1 MEEWVGLQWHRFATR
16 RAAGAHS
23 AHEARLADCLPAL
36 TLLMHAGG
44 AQQRIAVAAPVR
56 VGGPRGF
63 WQRVAGAGS
72 RVALPQ
78 IDADVLAL
86 PQQVAVFDDASLNRD
101 LYLWWAALAGSI
113 DASAPWVPANLAGA
127 DAALQRFP
135 GLRARWQ
142 ALRRAELAARP
153 RAPAPDSA
161 ELRVSRAMTCLGDGG
176 PDAHVGSTAAGEG
189 TADLQPADAAPV
201 WIWLLPC
208 GAGQAALDPAA
219 AAAGAGCAGD
229 QAAAAPGRRRARAAR
244 HDDARAPLLLAAKA
258 ESLKTFADPMSIDR
272 ADDDSDDG
280 SATVAAEELETLA
293 LQRGDRASLAS
304 RVRFDLDLPS
314 AADDDLPAGPGERL
328 PEWSPKSRR
337 LEPGRVQVQPLVARD
352 APPWVAP
359 PALRAHAARVRQRLQ
374 MQRSVPRWQ
383 RGRPDGESI
392 DIDAWVRAQGDA
404 SGAPDDRLYLRRTRE
419 QRELSTLLLAD
430 LSLSTD
436 AHVNDTQR
444 VVDVV
449 RESLFVFGEALAGSG
464 DAFAMLG
471 FSSVRRTL
479 RLHEIKGFD
488 ERWAAP
494 AMARVGA
501 VTPGYYTR
509 MGAALR
515 AGTRRLSQRP
525 ERQRLLLLLTDG
537 KPHDL
542 DGYEGRWGVEDT
554 RQAVIEARRAGLLPF
569 ALSIDA
575 DAGNVM
581 PRLFG
586 PGGWAWVRRPAELPM
601 RLASLYAHLTR

>member
-1 MEEWVGLQWHRFATR
+1 MEEWIGLQWHRFAMR
-16 RAAGAHS
+16 RAAVRTP

-36 TLLMHAGG
+36 SLLMHAGG
-44 AQQRIAVAAPVR
+44 AHQRIALAAPVR

-63 WQRVAGAGS
+63 WQRVAGAGG

-86 PQQVAVFDDASLNRD
+86 PERVSVFDDAALNRD

-113 DASAPWVPANLAGA
+113 DPAAPWLRANLAGA
-127 DAALQRFP
+127 DAALRRFP
-135 GLRARWQ
+135 GLAVRWQ
-142 ALRRAELAARP
+142 ALRFAELAARHEG
-153 RAPAPDSA
+153 PAVDTA
-161 ELRVSRAMTCLGDGG
+161 DRLVHDAMTLQGCAVQDVV
-176 PDAHVGSTAAGEG
+176 AQ
-189 TADLQPADAAPV
+189 ADVAQADVAPV
-201 WIWLLPC
+201 WTWLLPC
-208 GAGQAALDPAA
+208 GARGAALDPAA
-219 AAAGAGCAGD
+219 PVPTDRDAGNGGAT
-229 QAAAAPGRRRARAAR
+229 APGRRRGRTLR
-244 HDDARAPLLLAAKA
+244 REPARAPLLLASRA
-258 ESLKTFADPMSIDR
+258 ESLRTFADPMSIDR
-272 ADDDSDDG
+272 ADDDTDDG
-280 SATVAAEELETLA
+280 SAAVAAEDLESLA
-293 LQRGDRASLAS
+293 LQRGDRTSLAS
-304 RVRFDLDLPS
+304 RMRFDLDLPS

-328 PEWSPKSRR
+328 PEWNPKSRR
-337 LEPGRVQVQPLVARD
+337 LEPGRVQVQPLQARD
-352 APPWVAP
+352 PPPWVAP
-359 PALRAHAARVRQRLQ
+359 TALRAHAARVRKHLQR
-374 MQRSVPRWQ
+374 QRALPRWQ
-383 RGRPDGESI
+383 HGRADGEAI
-392 DIDAWVRAQGDA
+392 DIDAWVRAQGNA
-404 SGAPDDRLYLRRTRE
+404 PATPDDRLYLRRARE
-419 QRELSTLLLAD
+419 QRELATLLLAD

-494 AMARVGA
+494 ALARVGA
-501 VTPGYYTR
+501 VKPGYYTR

-515 AGTRRLSQRP
+515 AGTRRLSLRP

-542 DGYEGRWGVEDT
+542 DGYEGAWGIEDT
-554 RQAVIEARRAGLLPF
+554 RQAVIEARRAGVLPF

-575 DAGNVM
+575 DAGAVM

-586 PGGWAWVRRPAELPM
+586 PGGWAWVRRPAELPR
-601 RLASLYAHLTR
+601 RLASLYARLTR